1 MVRNDAV
8 TAVTGELFE
17 KGWSRVRGSMQGVG
31 QKQRQMTRAAA
42 GNRAA
47 VFKAIRSGGCSTKG
61 QLSNQLDY
69 LTSKSSHIVDSRSI
83 LSREGTFGKDE
94 IKEVADRFAR
104 RWDEGFN
111 PKMGHT
117 THLLMSFPIG
127 TRGTDVRD
135 IATGVCERFFQN
147 EDRHFDYLIAV
158 HEDRSHPHAHVV
170 LNRKSQE
177 GEFFFLGRDHHFNY
191 DDFRIAMVEEAEKHG
206 VRLEAT
212 RRVDRGVITYP
223 ARTGEV
229 YAAREEGR
237 VPVGRERVG
246 KDLDRT
252 LAEIANTS
260 KIYSSLSAEASE
272 ENREDIANALFSAG
286 ELLARGG
293 QVEPNGDLY
302 MATTEAF
309 DDLRG
314 RFAERAERV
323 EQFIREAPASTRAQY
338 EKQLNAIYEKVAH
351 MQPLGVRSQTL
362 LQKPSDGGVYSE
374 GNINK
379 GMVAQAR
386 EPETRARIDTALRD
400 TGISTSTV
408 IARLETGATN
418 AALERQWL
426 ADDLQKIALNDG
438 LNLDRRADLE
448 TASKKL
454 DRVHVELG
462 STLERA
468 EVLRTDGI
476 IETDREADFHYS
488 DEQFENEA
496 RAIRQD
502 MRASGATETE
512 IRARTTEIEDRVY
525 DKIEGEQR
533 DYLERHPDILAT
545 PREVFTTQDSGV
557 VEITDRERADRID
570 REVQE
575 IMDRGDSNLTLSDS
589 VAADFKQRYPDMPDH
604 LAHGLGETY
613 ATSFEANNRAEI
625 IEADLSAARDADYR
639 DRVSDALQTD
649 AGIERAERDGIA
661 AQNRPEIAR
670 VIAHEKDATLGETF
684 PDQNSREVYRQ
695 EIERELSDD
704 QVAALKTG
712 DSDVLDE
719 IIDDRL
725 DRLYAAKAYL
735 TSDETTANS
744 EAVQTVN
751 TEIADELYEAQ
762 RIKHAHGQTEKGL
775 THG

>member
-17 KGWSRVRGSMQGVG
+17 KGWSRVRGSMQGMG

-69 LTSKSSHIVDSRSI
+69 LTSKSSHIVDSRGV

-127 TRGTDVRD
+127 TRGADVRD

-147 EDRHFDYLIAV
+147 VDRHFDYLIAV
-158 HEDRSHPHAHVV
+158 HEDRAHPHAHVV

-272 ENREDIANALFSAG
+272 ENREDIANALFRAG
-286 ELLARGG
+286 EILARGG
-293 QVEPNGDLY
+293 QVEPDGDVY

-362 LQKPSDGGVYSE
+362 MQKPSVGGVYSE

-408 IARLETGATN
+408 IARLEAGATN

-426 ADDLQKIALNDG
+426 ADDLQKIAVNDG

-488 DEQFENEA
+488 DEPFENEA

-533 DYLERHPDILAT
+533 DYLERNPEILAT
-545 PREVFTTQDSGV
+545 PREVFTTQDSGF
-557 VEITDRERADRID
+557 VEITDPERADRID

-575 IMDRGDSNLTLSDS
+575 IMDRSNSSLNLSDS

-613 ATSFEANNRAEI
+613 AISFEANNRAEI
-625 IEADLSAARDADYR
+625 IEADRSAARDGGNR

-649 AGIERAERDGIA
+649 AGIERAEREGIA
-661 AQNRPEIAR
+661 AQSRPEITR

-695 EIERELSDD
+695 EVERELSDD
-704 QVAALKTG
+704 QIAALKTG

-751 TEIADELYEAQ
+751 IEIADELYEAQ